1 MLLKKDPQNHK
12 NCSEG
17 CTHEVEKFDIDVM
30 QSTIVDFL
38 AKQGDASGTLAS
50 MTFENRFTRELPADS
65 ETTNR
70 PRQVTGA
77 CYSSVSPTRVAAPKL
92 VAFSRE
98 VAGLLDLSIETCES
112 NEFLQVFVGNRLLPG
127 MSPYAT
133 CYGGHQFG
141 NWAGQLGD
149 GRAINLGEIINQR
162 SERWALQ
169 LKGAGPTPYRRA
181 ADGLAVLRSS
191 VREFLCSEAMFHLGI
206 PTTRALSLIL
216 TGEQVMRDM
225 FYDGNPKLEPG
236 AVVCRVAPS
245 FTRFGNFQIFA
256 ARDEVEVL
264 KQLVDYTLR
273 IDFPYL
279 GDPSPEVYIEWF
291 AEVCRTT
298 ADLVVHWMRVGF
310 VHGVMNTDNMSILG
324 LTIDYGPYGWLE
336 DYDPN
341 WTPNTTDAG
350 TRRYCFGNQP
360 QIAHWNLAQLANA
373 IYPLI
378 EQAEPLQEALDVYAQ
393 RFQQGWQ
400 TMMAQKLGLNTFE
413 PVTDDALFAELFTV
427 LPLVETDMTI
437 FFRRLALLDVNV
449 ESLNDT
455 RDENLMASLMAAYYL
470 PEQLTGGYR
479 TRIGN
484 WLRSYVKRLAKDNTS
499 HEIRRSRMNA
509 VNPKYVLRN
518 YLAQLAIDK
527 AEQDDFSLVNE
538 LLEVMRHPYDEQP
551 DKEDFAKK
559 RPDWARHRAGC
570 SMLSCSS

>member
-1 MLLKKDPQNHK
+1 MVLKTDLQNHK
-12 NCSEG
+12 SCSEG
-17 CTHEVEKFDIDVM
+17 CTHEDVKFDIDAM
-30 QSTIVDFL
+30 TRMIVDFL
-38 AKQGDASGTLAS
+38 AEQRDGSGTLAS
-50 MTFENRFTRELPADS
+50 LTFDNRFTRELPGDP

-77 CYSSVSPTRVAAPKL
+77 CYTFVPPRSVAVPKL

-98 VAGLLDLSIETCES
+98 AATLLDLSVETCES
-112 NEFLQVFVGNRLLPG
+112 DEFLNVFAGNRLVPG
-127 MSPYAT
+127 MSSYAT

-141 NWAGQLGD
+141 TWAGQLGD

-169 LKGAGPTPYRRA
+169 IKGAGPTPYRRA

-191 VREFLCSEAMFHLGI
+191 VREFLCSEAMFHLGV

-216 TGEQVMRDM
+216 TGEQVVRDM
-225 FYDGNPKLEPG
+225 FYDGNPKPEPG

-256 ARDEVEVL
+256 AREEIEVL
-264 KQLVDYTLR
+264 KQLMDYTIR
-273 IDFPYL
+273 VDFPHL
-279 GDPSPEVYIEWF
+279 GDPSPEVYLEWF

-298 ADLVVHWMRVGF
+298 AELMVHWMRVGF

-341 WTPNTTDAG
+341 WTPNTTDADS
-350 TRRYCFGNQP
+350 RRYCYGNQP
-360 QIAHWNLAQLANA
+360 QIAHWNLVQLANA

-378 EQAEPLQEALDVYAQ
+378 GRTEPLQQALDVYAEH
-393 RFQQGWQ
+393 FQESWQ
-400 TMMAQKLGLNTFE
+400 AMMAQKLGLKNFE
-413 PVTDDALFAELFTV
+413 PATDNALFAELLEILT
-427 LPLVETDMTI
+427 LVETDMTI
-437 FFRRLALLDVNV
+437 FFRGLAMIDVDV
-449 ESLNDT
+449 QSPGDT
-455 RDENLMASLMAAYYL
+455 PDQTLMAPLLPAYYVS
-470 PEQLTGGYR
+470 EQLTYEYR
-479 TRIGN
+479 RRIGS
-484 WLRSYVKRLAKDNTS
+484 WLRDYVIRLAKDNTS
-499 HEIRRSRMNA
+499 HETRRRRMNA

-527 AEQDDFSLVNE
+527 AEQGDFSLVNE
-538 LLEVMRHPYDEQP
+538 LLAVMRYPYDEQP
-551 DKEDFAKK
+551 DKEEFAKK